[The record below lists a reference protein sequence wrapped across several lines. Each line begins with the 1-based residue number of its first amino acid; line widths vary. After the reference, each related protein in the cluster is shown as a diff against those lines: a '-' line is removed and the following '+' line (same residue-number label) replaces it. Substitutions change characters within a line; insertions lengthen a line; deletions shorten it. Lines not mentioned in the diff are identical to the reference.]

1 MKEILLN
8 KNIINTFFTIS
19 LYLFVI
25 VSSMMP
31 NKYNMKELKQL
42 NTIIPGFNTVSCKD
56 NNQEKKYSFKI
67 LEIINNFL

>member
-1 MKEILLN
+1 
-8 KNIINTFFTIS
+8 
-19 LYLFVI
+19 
-25 VSSMMP
+25 MMP

>member
-1 MKEILLN
+1 MKKILLN

-42 NTIIPGFNTVSCKD
+42 NTIIPGFNTVSCEDTK
-56 NNQEKKYSFKI
+56 QEKKYSFKI

>member
-1 MKEILLN
+1 MKKFLLN
-8 KNIINTFFTIS
+8 KSIINTFFTIS

-42 NTIIPGFNTVSCKD
+42 NTIIPGFNTVSYED